1 MIVANSSEKE
11 NKVPEYMLIALSQTE
26 APSDMEFT
34 PEMIQAVVQK
44 YNDWAEK
51 LQREGRL
58 KGINKLCDDTG
69 RVLRGFG
76 ERQVVTDGPYAET
89 KEVIGGYWIVEAANY
104 DEAVALARDCPQLE
118 FGGSIEVREVED
130 LSRLGG

>member
-1 MIVANSSEKE
+1 MTASTLSEKE
-11 NKVPEYMLIALSQTE
+11 NQVPEYMLIALSQSE

-58 KGINKLCDDTG
+58 KGINKLCDGTG

-76 ERQVVTDGPYAET
+76 DKQVVTDGPYAET
-89 KEVIGGYWIVEAANY
+89 KEVIGGYWIIEAANY

-130 LSRLGG
+130 LSKLGG